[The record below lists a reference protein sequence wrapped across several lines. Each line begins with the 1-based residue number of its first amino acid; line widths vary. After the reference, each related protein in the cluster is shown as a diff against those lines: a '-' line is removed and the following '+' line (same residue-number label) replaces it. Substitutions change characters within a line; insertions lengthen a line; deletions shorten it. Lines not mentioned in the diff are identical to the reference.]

1 MIEISQIKLLAGHS
15 EKELECRIK
24 KILRLNEKQKFTYR
38 ILKKSIDARRDD
50 VYIIYNIGVELA
62 EGVRLSNKLFK
73 SNPNVVQKE
82 EMCYRY
88 IPQGKKILKK
98 QPIVV
103 GSGPAGLFCA
113 YMLAD
118 YGYSPLIIERG
129 SRVEERQVK
138 VECFW
143 RTGKLDTQCNVQFGE
158 GGAGTFSDGK
168 LNTVVKDK
176 KLRGKKVLETFVNFG
191 ARENILYD
199 AKPHIGTDDLAVI
212 LINMRKRIEE
222 LGGRFLFD
230 TLVTDIVYED
240 GCVRGVKINGQK
252 FIESEVVVLAPGHS
266 SRDTFGMLSDRNIHM
281 IPKAF
286 AVGVRAEHRQDFI
299 QKVQY
304 KQYAGKLPA
313 ASYKVAYQSGKLLR
327 GVYSF
332 CMCPGGYVVNASS
345 EEGEIAV
352 NGMSYNARDGV
363 NANSAIIVTVTPHDF
378 DGTDVLAG
386 VRFQRNLER
395 AAYNEGNGSV
405 PVQLFADFKANRK
418 SSSYGNITPQIKG
431 KFSFANLNNCLPKY
445 VRDTI
450 VEGMADFDKRM
461 PGFAAEDVVFSGVES
476 RTSSPV
482 RIVRDDLTLESVS
495 CRGLYPCG
503 EGAGYAGGIMSAA
516 MDGIKVFEA
525 IAEIYKAN

>member
-1 MIEISQIKLLAGHS
+1 M
-15 EKELECRIK
+15 
-24 KILRLNEKQKFTYR
+24 
-38 ILKKSIDARRDD
+38 
-50 VYIIYNIGVELA
+50 
-62 EGVRLSNKLFK
+62 
-73 SNPNVVQKE
+73 
-82 EMCYRY
+82 
-88 IPQGKKILKK
+88 
-98 QPIVV
+98 
-103 GSGPAGLFCA
+103 
-113 YMLAD
+113 
-118 YGYSPLIIERG
+118 
-129 SRVEERQVK
+129 
-138 VECFW
+138 
-143 RTGKLDTQCNVQFGE
+143 
-158 GGAGTFSDGK
+158 
-168 LNTVVKDK
+168 
-176 KLRGKKVLETFVNFG
+176 
-191 ARENILYD
+191 
-199 AKPHIGTDDLAVI
+199 
-212 LINMRKRIEE
+212 
-222 LGGRFLFD
+222 
-230 TLVTDIVYED
+230 
-240 GCVRGVKINGQK
+240 
-252 FIESEVVVLAPGHS
+252 
-266 SRDTFGMLSDRNIHM
+266 
-281 IPKAF
+281 
-286 AVGVRAEHRQDFI
+286 
-299 QKVQY
+299 
-304 KQYAGKLPA
+304 
-313 ASYKVAYQSGKLLR
+313 
-327 GVYSF
+327 
-332 CMCPGGYVVNASS
+332 VNASS